1 MDENKEKEEKAK
13 NLRESRESKEGKEGK
28 EWLITLLETY
38 YHGELPKNLKEEME
52 KGNFNPII
60 EEAIN
65 ICVEKKWV
73 HELYDIARGKYKISD
88 DIRDRAGK
96 ELVKILS
103 SYERPKEKL
112 MKILEDEKISKKVKD
127 FAEEI
132 LFRLESE
139 KIKLMK
145 IKSKEG
151 EIKASK
157 EKEKR
162 KI

>member
-1 MDENKEKEEKAK
+1 MDENKEKEEMAK
-13 NLRESRESKEGKEGK
+13 NLRESRVGKEGL
-28 EWLITLLETY
+28 EWLITLVNTY

-65 ICVEKKWV
+65 ICVEKRWV
-73 HELYDIARGKYKISD
+73 HELYDIARGKYNVSD
-88 DIRDRAGK
+88 EMKDRAGK

-112 MKILEDEKISKKVKD
+112 TKILEDEKISKNVKS

-139 KIKLMK
+139 KIKLLK
-145 IKSKEG
+145 NKRKE
-151 EIKASK
+151 EITRK

>member
-1 MDENKEKEEKAK
+1 MDENKEKEEKEK
-13 NLRESRESKEGKEGK
+13 NLRKSRESKEGI
-28 EWLITLLETY
+28 EWLITLVETY
-38 YHGELPKNLKEEME
+38 YHGELPRNLREDME

-73 HELYDIARGKYKISD
+73 HELYDIARGKYNISD
-88 DIRDRAGK
+88 EMKDRAGK

-145 IKSKEG
+145 NKRKEV